1 MHLAL
6 VYLLT
11 IIIFIVI
18 DAPYLYINADLY
30 KNRTNTISGKTY
42 TKRYYSAIIVYL
54 ALALG
59 ILVLALPRIRTN
71 KDTPINHRILDSIIY
86 GGTFGLA
93 SYATFDFTMHFMF
106 DGWDLGVSIM
116 DSIWG
121 GVLCSIVSF
130 IISYLLFIIN
140 N

>member
-1 MHLAL
+1 MNKVLI
-6 VYLLT
+6 YILT
-11 IIIFIVI
+11 IIVFIVV

-30 KNRTNTISGKTY
+30 KNRTLAISGKTY
-42 TKRYYSAIIVYL
+42 TKRYYSALLVYL

-59 ILVLALPRIRTN
+59 IFVLVIPNIKNTSTSNPKLQDRLYN
-71 KDTPINHRILDSIIY
+71 SVFY
-86 GGTFGLA
+86 GGIFGLA

-106 DGWDLGVSIM
+106 EKWDLGVSIM

-130 IISYLLFIIN
+130 IISYC
-140 N
+140 

>member
-1 MHLAL
+1 MNPILI
-6 VYLLT
+6 YFIT
-11 IIIFIVI
+11 IILFMCV
-18 DAPYLYINADLY
+18 DAPYLYLNADIY
-30 KNRTNTISGKTY
+30 KKTTLSISKAKDY
-42 TKRYYSAIIVYL
+42 TKRYYSAVIVYL

-121 GVLCSIVSF
+121 GVLC
-130 IISYLLFIIN
+130 
-140 N
+140 

>member
-30 KNRTNTISGKTY
+30 KNRTNAISGKTY

-59 ILVLALPRIRTN
+59 IMVLALPRIRKSSN
-71 KDTPINHRILDSIIY
+71 TPLKERILDSLLY
-86 GGTFGLA
+86 GGVYGLTT
-93 SYATFDFTMHFMF
+93 YATFDFTIHFMF
-106 DGWDLGVSIM
+106 DNWGLDLSIM

-121 GVLCSIVSF
+121 GVLCSIVTF
-130 IISYLLFIIN
+130 IISYL
-140 N
+140 